1 MSANISNHSEW
12 ETIITPA
19 AKILFSPKFLS
30 ILGHSIIPM
39 MDDFTNMTISSRY
52 QNLINYLTDYVY
64 TVIIKDGVA
73 VETFH
78 GPGCVSVTG
87 YTSEDYQK
95 DPELWYRM
103 VHDKDREKVLAQAKL
118 ALAGQ
123 EVNPIEHRI
132 VHRDGSIRW
141 VKNKIVVT
149 KNPSGEPVAYDGLI
163 NDITNLKKA
172 EAAAVI
178 RNRQLK
184 QADKMASLG
193 ILVSGIAHEINN
205 PNNFILLNIHLF
217 SKIWKDITPILD
229 EYYNN
234 NGDFVIAGMLYSR
247 SKEKIAQSIDGIYKG
262 SERIQNITK
271 SLTEYSRAD
280 SGKLNEKVDINK
292 VVEMSVLI
300 TNNLL
305 KKSTSNFQVEYG
317 KDLPLINGNA
327 QQLEQVIINLI
338 TNACQSL
345 SDTSEAIKISTYYNA
360 ERKKVRIRVED
371 QGVGIKDTD
380 LKYIMDPFFTTKRN
394 SGGTGLGLSV
404 SDSIVKSHGGT
415 LLLKSGKGKGTMA
428 RVSFPVIDNDLAK

>member
-1 MSANISNHSEW
+1 
-12 ETIITPA
+12 
-19 AKILFSPKFLS
+19 
-30 ILGHSIIPM
+30 M
-39 MDDFTNMTISSRY
+39 MDDDLNMTNSSRY

-64 TVIIKDGVA
+64 TVIIKNGAA

-87 YTSEDYQK
+87 YTSEDYRK
-95 DPELWYRM
+95 DPDLWYRM
-103 VHDKDREKVLAQAKL
+103 VHDKDRDKVLEQARL

-132 VHRDGSIRW
+132 VHRDGSVRW

-149 KNPSGEPVAYDGLI
+149 KDPSGEPAAYDGLI
-163 NDITNLKKA
+163 NDITDLKKA

-178 RNRQLK
+178 KNRQLK

-247 SKEKIAQSIDGIYKG
+247 SKDKIAQSIDGIYIG

-271 SLTEYSRAD
+271 SLTEYARAD

-292 VVEMSVLI
+292 VVEMSILI
-300 TNNLL
+300 TNNLI
-305 KKSTSNFQVEYG
+305 KKSTNNFQVEYG
-317 KDLPLINGNA
+317 KNLPSIYGNA
-327 QQLEQVIINLI
+327 QQLEQVVINLI

-345 SDTSEAIKISTYYNA
+345 SDPSEAIKISTYYNA
-360 ERKKVRIRVED
+360 ERKKVRIRIED
-371 QGVGIKDTD
+371 QGVGINETD

-394 SGGTGLGLSV
+394 MGGTGLGLSV

-428 RVSFPVIDNDLAK
+428 RVSFPVIDNDLSE